1 MKKIDFLH
9 QDIANISQMKRFL
22 QGQFHNQVP
31 ESTKT
36 N

>member
-1 MKKIDFLH
+1 L
-9 QDIANISQMKRFL
+9 KRFL